1 MGLVQKA
8 EESVTSAAPTVVDAL
23 NRVKFLLITIPIIC
37 VGIGIAAQNL
47 TQEQNIGT
55 VVFKMGTFATSAN
68 PEPVLL
74 ANETQVRARLR
85 QDSRD
90 MYEHYPKS
98 LLITSVVEED
108 LVTVTGVASG
118 EFATEKYLAD
128 LVQIEIDFQN
138 GRLERL
144 KAVQSQRKQDIQ
156 QSLETQTR
164 RLDEIARKLIIT
176 NDPVTLLALQQ
187 AQDNSYDRVATIK
200 KELLAHKLLNSTD
213 LFIDTT
219 QIVQEP
225 FIIASSNW
233 YRPLI
238 FGLIGLAIGLG
249 LTLII
254 DTLRGMDIFI
264 SSHSAYC
271 RFMHLYIVSY
281 IFKNQRFK
289 VRHPFIQKPFLEF
302 RKASAYL

>member
-1 MGLVQKA
+1 MSFIQKA
-8 EESVTSAAPTVVDAL
+8 EQSVTSATPTVFDAL

-37 VGIGIAAQNL
+37 VGIGIAAQNI

-85 QDSRD
+85 QYARD
-90 MYEHYPKS
+90 MYKHYPKS
-98 LLITSVVEED
+98 LLITSVVEKD
-108 LVTVTGVASG
+108 VVRVTGFASG

-128 LVQIEIDFQN
+128 LVQKEIDFQN
-138 GRLERL
+138 GRLEKLR
-144 KAVQSQRKQDIQ
+144 KVQHERKKDIQ

-164 RLDEIARKLIIT
+164 RLEEIARKLKVID
-176 NDPVTLLALQQ
+176 DPVSLLSLQQ
-187 AQDNSYDRVATIK
+187 AQDNSYDRVAKIK
-200 KELLAHKLLNSTD
+200 KELAAHTLINSTD

-219 QIVQEP
+219 QIVQQP
-225 FIIASSNW
+225 FIVASSNW

-238 FGLIGLAIGLG
+238 FGLIGLAVGLG

-254 DTLRGMDIFI
+254 AIASIF
-264 SSHSAYC
+264 SA
-271 RFMHLYIVSY
+271 LT
-281 IFKNQRFK
+281 
-289 VRHPFIQKPFLEF
+289 
-302 RKASAYL
+302 RKSREAANPENANNNETAFQNKSETDHTKS

>member
-1 MGLVQKA
+1 VSFIKKA
-8 EESVTSAAPTVVDAL
+8 EQSVTSATPTVFDAL

-37 VGIGIAAQNL
+37 VGIGIAAQNI

-85 QDSRD
+85 QYARD
-90 MYEHYPKS
+90 MYKHYPKS
-98 LLITSVVEED
+98 LLITSVVEKD
-108 LVTVTGVASG
+108 VVRVTGFASG

-128 LVQIEIDFQN
+128 LVQKEIDFQN
-138 GRLERL
+138 GRLEKLR
-144 KAVQSQRKQDIQ
+144 KVQHERKKDIQ

-164 RLDEIARKLIIT
+164 RLEEIARKLKVID
-176 NDPVTLLALQQ
+176 DPVSLLSLQQ
-187 AQDNSYDRVATIK
+187 AQDNSYDRVAKIK
-200 KELLAHKLLNSTD
+200 KELAAHTLINSTD

-219 QIVQEP
+219 QIVQQP
-225 FIIASSNW
+225 FIVASSNW

-238 FGLIGLAIGLG
+238 FGLIGLAVGLG

-254 DTLRGMDIFI
+254 AIASIF
-264 SSHSAYC
+264 SA
-271 RFMHLYIVSY
+271 LT
-281 IFKNQRFK
+281 
-289 VRHPFIQKPFLEF
+289 
-302 RKASAYL
+302 RKSREAANPENANNNETAFQNKSETDHTKS

>member
-1 MGLVQKA
+1 MSFIQKA
-8 EESVTSAAPTVVDAL
+8 EQSVTSATPTVFDAL

-37 VGIGIAAQNL
+37 VGIGIAAQNI

-85 QDSRD
+85 QYARD
-90 MYEHYPKS
+90 MYKHYPES
-98 LLITSVVEED
+98 LLITSVVEKD
-108 LVTVTGVASG
+108 VVRVTGFASG

-128 LVQIEIDFQN
+128 LVQKEIDFQN
-138 GRLERL
+138 GRLEKLR
-144 KAVQSQRKQDIQ
+144 KVQHERKKDIQ

-164 RLDEIARKLIIT
+164 RLEEIARKLKVID
-176 NDPVTLLALQQ
+176 DPVSLLSLQQ
-187 AQDNSYDRVATIK
+187 AQDNSYDRVAKIK
-200 KELLAHKLLNSTD
+200 KELAAHTLINSTD

-219 QIVQEP
+219 QIVQQP
-225 FIIASSNW
+225 FIVASSNW

-238 FGLIGLAIGLG
+238 FGLIGLAVGLG

-254 DTLRGMDIFI
+254 AIASIF
-264 SSHSAYC
+264 SA
-271 RFMHLYIVSY
+271 LT
-281 IFKNQRFK
+281 
-289 VRHPFIQKPFLEF
+289 
-302 RKASAYL
+302 RKSREAANPENANNNETAFQNKSETDHTKS

>member
-1 MGLVQKA
+1 MSFIKKA
-8 EESVTSAAPTVVDAL
+8 EESVTSATPTVFDAL

-37 VGIGIAAQNL
+37 VGIGIAAQNI

-85 QDSRD
+85 QYARD
-90 MYEHYPKS
+90 MYKHYPKS
-98 LLITSVVEED
+98 LLITSVVEKD
-108 LVTVTGVASG
+108 VVRVTGFASG

-128 LVQIEIDFQN
+128 LVQKEIDFQN
-138 GRLERL
+138 GRLEKLR
-144 KAVQSQRKQDIQ
+144 KVQHERKKDIQ

-164 RLDEIARKLIIT
+164 RLEEIARKLKVID
-176 NDPVTLLALQQ
+176 DPVSLLSLQQ
-187 AQDNSYDRVATIK
+187 AQDNSYDRVAKIK
-200 KELLAHKLLNSTD
+200 KELAAHTLINSTD

-219 QIVQEP
+219 QIVQQP
-225 FIIASSNW
+225 FIVASSNW

-238 FGLIGLAIGLG
+238 FGLIGLAVGLG

-254 DTLRGMDIFI
+254 AIASIF
-264 SSHSAYC
+264 SA
-271 RFMHLYIVSY
+271 LT
-281 IFKNQRFK
+281 
-289 VRHPFIQKPFLEF
+289 
-302 RKASAYL
+302 RKSREAANPENANNNETAFQNKSETDHTKS

>member
-1 MGLVQKA
+1 MSLIQKA

-23 NRVKFLLITIPIIC
+23 NRVKFLLITIPIVC
-37 VGIGIAAQNL
+37 VGIGIAAQNV

-55 VVFKMGTFATSAN
+55 VVFKMGTFATSTK

-85 QDSRD
+85 QYARD

-98 LLITSVVEED
+98 LLITSVIEED
-108 LVTVTGVASG
+108 VVTVTGIASG
-118 EFATEKYLAD
+118 EFKTEKYLAD
-128 LVQIEIDFQN
+128 LVQKEIDFQN

-144 KAVQSQRKQDIQ
+144 RTVQRDRKKDIQ

-164 RLDEIARKLIIT
+164 RLDEIARQLKSKD
-176 NDPVTLLALQQ
+176 DPVSLLALHQ
-187 AQDNSYDRVATIK
+187 AQDNSFDRVANLK
-200 KELLAHKLLNSTD
+200 KELVAHKLLNSTD

-238 FGLIGLAIGLG
+238 FGIIGLAVGLG

-254 DTLRGMDIFI
+254 AIASIFRALTRKSREAI
-264 SSHSAYC
+264 KKENDKKESNPSEAAETHSSE
-271 RFMHLYIVSY
+271 
-281 IFKNQRFK
+281 N
-289 VRHPFIQKPFLEF
+289 
-302 RKASAYL
+302 